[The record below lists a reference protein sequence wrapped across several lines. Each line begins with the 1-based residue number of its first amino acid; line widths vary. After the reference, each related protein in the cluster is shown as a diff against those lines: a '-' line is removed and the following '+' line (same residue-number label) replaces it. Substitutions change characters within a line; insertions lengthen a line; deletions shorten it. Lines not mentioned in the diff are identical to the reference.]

1 MARPVLRILTP
12 QIGAQE
18 QVFALADAP
27 VRIGRDE
34 TNDIVLLEQAASR
47 HHARI
52 EPTADGGYEVVDEG
66 SAAGVTVGGAK
77 VLRKVLADGDEI
89 KIGGTTVR
97 FVAAAG
103 SEPTIVPA
111 GTPPSSKPTE
121 AAANRT
127 PAAPPTTPLPPDPFG
142 DADTML
148 PDPAKVAM
156 PPTVATEQEAAP
168 SASETVSAP
177 HEPAAPPP
185 SETVAAAHQPA
196 APPPSETVAAVHQP
210 APAPAPAP
218 EPKLELD
225 TPPAA
230 PPTSN
235 PSFVLDG
242 GKSSPSNYTL
252 EGSAAAGTSGG
263 YSIDGN
269 ASAAPAKSGGYKLDG
284 ADDDPLG
291 GVVIHG
297 DTPPSSLRSGP
308 GAGTYVTFGLIG
320 AVIGF
325 GALVALQGV
334 PW

>member
-18 QVFALADAP
+18 QVFALADAA

-34 TNDIVLLEQAASR
+34 SNDIVLLEQAASR
-47 HHARI
+47 HHARV

-66 SAAGVTVGGAK
+66 SAAGVTVGGEK
-77 VLRKVLADGDEI
+77 VLRKVLVDGDEI

-103 SEPTIVPA
+103 SEPTFVPGA
-111 GTPPSSKPTE
+111 SPPSSQATE
-121 AAANRT
+121 AASDRPHP
-127 PAAPPTTPLPPDPFG
+127 PAAPVFPPPPDPFG

-148 PDPAKVAM
+148 PDPTSVAM
-156 PPTVATEQEAAP
+156 PPTVASDHQPAP

-177 HEPAAPPP
+177 HAPATPP

-196 APPPSETVAAVHQP
+196 P
-210 APAPAPAP
+210 APAPVLEP
-218 EPKLELD
+218 EPKLEVESPAPAPTPA
-225 TPPAA
+225 TPP
-230 PPTSN
+230 PSN
-235 PSFVLDG
+235 PSFVLGD

-252 EGSAAAGTSGG
+252 DGGAASGASGG
-263 YSIDGN
+263 YSLDGD
-269 ASAAPAKSGGYKLDG
+269 ASPAPAKSGGYELEGKEN
-284 ADDDPLG
+284 DPLG

-297 DTPPSSLRSGP
+297 DTPPTTLRSGP

-320 AVIGF
+320 AALSF
-325 GALVALQGV
+325 GALVALQGT